1 MTPSQQMQ
9 KMIELLSLSD
19 SDYWYDVASIEAT
32 ELIEAGGEQLLD
44 ELLLQVEA
52 MSSSQQEHLAY
63 ILGEFDMAGELAILE
78 VIKKSQH
85 TEAAYRARES
95 LYSRKALK

>member
-1 MTPSQQMQ
+1 
-9 KMIELLSLSD
+9 
-19 SDYWYDVASIEAT
+19 
-32 ELIEAGGEQLLD
+32 
-44 ELLLQVEA
+44 

-63 ILGEFDMAGELAILE
+63 ILGEFDMAGELAILD